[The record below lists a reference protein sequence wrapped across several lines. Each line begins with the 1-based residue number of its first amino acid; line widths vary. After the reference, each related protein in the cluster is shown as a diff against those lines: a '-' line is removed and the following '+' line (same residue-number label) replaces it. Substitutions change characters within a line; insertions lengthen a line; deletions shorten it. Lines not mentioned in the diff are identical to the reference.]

1 MCRGVAWSVS
11 FLCEP
16 AESPVQQ
23 TQECCPA
30 VSNSIMSYYAYSRK
44 YRPQKF
50 SDVLAQ
56 RHITETLTKAIEHN
70 RVSQA
75 YLFCGVRG
83 TGKTS
88 VARILAKRLNC
99 AAPRGAEPCDECES
113 CLGIIKGRSL
123 DILEIDAASHTSVDD
138 IRELREAIKYAPVG
152 GKHKVYIIDEV
163 HRLSGSAFDALLK
176 TLEEPPAHAVF
187 IFATTEVHKVP
198 QTILSRCQRY
208 DFKRIPESELR
219 SALQGIAD
227 KEKLKITD
235 DALAELAKR
244 GDGSLRD
251 SLSILDQVASWQ
263 HDVIDIKLLTDALG
277 ILPRSE
283 YRALINLIRT
293 QNAAG
298 IIDRV
303 DSVLKAG
310 VGAAEFIRGF
320 QEEVRLLLV
329 IKAAPDI
336 ATDYGITKEEAAEYR
351 ELGGVYS
358 LNDLLRIQNLLVGL
372 EQKIRDGFD
381 PVINIELTFLKLMQM
396 ESSMTIEAALK
407 ALSGGEIP
415 NQQAV
420 LASATESKKKLE
432 ITRSLPES
440 DIVPSQPPTVPATPD
455 STDIS
460 QTDVNDIWQKFLAA
474 LKLQHRNLQIK
485 LSLAQPRSIE
495 GNKLSVAFDR
505 MGEVHVRY
513 FQDRAQQETIEKII
527 REVSGRA
534 FRFHFF
540 VDANW
545 TQKSDGNGNGGATM
559 LAVNERDDHPLVA
572 KAVEI
577 FDADII
583 ARREL
588 KES

>member
-1 MCRGVAWSVS
+1 
-11 FLCEP
+11 
-16 AESPVQQ
+16 
-23 TQECCPA
+23 
-30 VSNSIMSYYAYSRK
+30 MSYYAYSRK
-44 YRPQKF
+44 YRPQTF
-50 SDVLAQ
+50 ADVLAQ
-56 RHITETLTKAIEHN
+56 KHITETLTKAIEHN

-88 VARILAKRLNC
+88 VARVLAKRLNC
-99 AAPRGAEPCDECES
+99 AAPVGPEPCNNCDS

-152 GKHKVYIIDEV
+152 GKYKVYIIDEV

-219 SALQGIAD
+219 SALQGIAG
-227 KEKLKITD
+227 KENLKITD

-263 HDVIDIKLLTDALG
+263 HDIIDMRLLTDALG

-283 YRALINLIRT
+283 YRILINLIRT
-293 QNAAG
+293 QDATG
-298 IIDRV
+298 IINRV

-320 QEEVRLLLV
+320 QEELRMLLV
-329 IKAAPDI
+329 LKAAPDL
-336 ATDYGITKEEAAEYR
+336 AAEYGITEEEAAEYR
-351 ELGGVYS
+351 EIGGVYS
-358 LNDLLRIQNLLVGL
+358 LSDLLRIQNLLIAL
-372 EQKIRDGFD
+372 EQKLRDGFD
-381 PVINIELTFLKLMQM
+381 PVINIELAFLKLMQM
-396 ESSMTIEAALK
+396 ESSVTIEAAIK
-407 ALSGGEIP
+407 ALSGGELP
-415 NQQAV
+415 TQPVQT
-420 LASATESKKKLE
+420 SATESKKKLE
-432 ITRSLPES
+432 LARPAPKPTAAQA
-440 DIVPSQPPTVPATPD
+440 QPPTAVTPADGTSNSAID
-455 STDIS
+455 L
-460 QTDVNDIWQKFLAA
+460 QGIWQKFLTA
-474 LKLQHRNLQIK
+474 LKPQHRNLQIK

-495 GNKLSVAFDR
+495 GNKFSVAFDR
-505 MGEVHVRY
+505 LGEVHVRY
-513 FQDRAQQETIEKII
+513 FQDRTQQQTLESFI
-527 REVSGRA
+527 REVSGRD

-540 VDANW
+540 VDPNW
-545 TQKSDGNGNGGATM
+545 TQKPEGNGNGGAM
-559 LAVNERDDHPLVA
+559 KLGESERDEHPLVA
-572 KAVEI
+572 RAVEI
-577 FDADII
+577 FDAEII
-583 ARREL
+583 ARRDL
-588 KES
+588 KDK